1 MPTPSFARKTRR
13 ILTDVDEATLRTELK
28 ERLGEIDAG
37 EVELRSEAEM
47 WQQAFG
53 DKISPAASTPKPPG
67 R

>member
-1 MPTPSFARKTRR
+1 MPTPPFARKTRR

-28 ERLGEIDAG
+28 ERLTEIDAG
-37 EVELRSEAEM
+37 EVELQSEAEM

-53 DKISPAASTPKPPG
+53 DQISPASSTPKPSG